1 MRMLAQD
8 RFIPTSVTLATALLV
23 GLAMATPR
31 PALAGDLPPPV
42 KADKTFHPPV
52 KGEASGALADGM
64 ASCPPGYKYYA
75 MVKVEGLKDRDG
87 NLRVE
92 VYPDNDRDFLVNRM
106 GRTEVPTPG
115 GEPQLCVQ
123 LPGKGRYAIV
133 VHQDRD
139 ADNSFDVFTDG
150 FGFSNNPKL
159 GFSKPD
165 VSKVAFDTTGKVTHL
180 TVDMHYIF
188 SSNRNRRHGG
198 RRH

>member
-1 MRMLAQD
+1 MSRTAQ
-8 RFIPTSVTLATALLV
+8 RHIKSPTWTIAA
-23 GLAMATPR
+23 GLAAAVILAA
-31 PALAGDLPPPV
+31 PALAEDAPDTPIV
-42 KADKTFHPPV
+42 KADKTFHPAE
-52 KGEASGALADGM
+52 GAASGALTSGKAT
-64 ASCPPGYKYYA
+64 CPPGYNYYA
-75 MVKVEGLKDRDG
+75 MVKVEGLKDQKG

-106 GRTEVPTPG
+106 GRTEVPTPT
-115 GEPQLCVQ
+115 GEPEICVQ
-123 LPGKGRYAIV
+123 LPKPGRFAIV

-165 VSKVAFDTTGKVTHL
+165 VKAVAFDTTGKVTHL
-180 TVDMHYIF
+180 TIDMHYVL
-188 SSNRNRRHGG
+188 SSGDNRRRGG